1 MTPPFSRVKPPSLN
15 ALRAFEAAARHQS
28 FSRAAEELNVSAGAV
43 AQQVKQLEDWV
54 GSPLFQR
61 SAQGIKLSKSAARM
75 LPVLSKAFDQLSEAV
90 TELRHIG
97 APREISIAALP
108 SIALLWLSP
117 RLPRLSALFP
127 DRTLSIATLEYPPN
141 FRRDDFDMA
150 FFYLEDLASSS
161 GELVIPLGK
170 DELLP
175 VCSPALVSRQPLE
188 TENDLCSQKLL
199 HDAMWRNHWQLWLD
213 HAGFTSVDA
222 SAGSVFSIFSLAMQA
237 AIDGAG
243 VLVGRSSLVTQALH
257 GGQLVEPFPLRRP
270 APDEL
275 CLLLPQDSPLA
286 ARRADLLECLRT

>member
-54 GSPLFQR
+54 GNPLFQR

-75 LPVLSKAFDQLSEAV
+75 LPVLSQAFDQLSEAV

-97 APREISIAALP
+97 APREIFIAALP

-150 FFYLEDLASSS
+150 FFYLEDPAPSS
-161 GELVIPLGK
+161 GELIIPLGK

-175 VCSPALVSRQPLE
+175 VCSPALIAGQRFE
-188 TENDLCSQKLL
+188 TENDLSKQRLL
-199 HDAMWRNHWQLWLD
+199 HDAMWRDHWQLWLD

-237 AIDGAG
+237 AIDAAG
-243 VLVGRSSLVTQALH
+243 VLVGRSSLVGQALQS
-257 GGQLVEPFPLRRP
+257 GQLIEPFSSRRP

-275 CLLLPQDSPLA
+275 CLMLPEDSPLA
-286 ARRADLLECLRT
+286 AKRAALLECLRA